1 MRSEAHGPKP
11 SRLWNLPGRATLNRP
26 FWGNGMIAISVR
38 ELTKRF
44 GGRPPV
50 LDGLTF
56 ELEQG
61 RIMGVVG
68 PNGAGKT
75 TLMGCLLGL
84 VLPDAGVVEIEGK
97 SPHDLN
103 VRSRTGYMPERPLFD
118 GRMTAEAI
126 LEYHHA
132 LAGQPAAQRRSDVT
146 ALLRR
151 VDIADDAR
159 RKPVG
164 SFSKG
169 MLQRLGLAHALIG
182 EPAYLFLD
190 EPTSGLD
197 SPGLD
202 IVAKVIAEA
211 RSKRVTVLL
220 NSHRFDQVERWCD
233 VIGLV
238 SHGKLQVVEASSIA
252 GRRRVLRLVWMADAT
267 IDPSVLNQ
275 VAARSNSRLGR
286 TTQNAAEFEV
296 ADDAV
301 AALLMREVMA
311 AGIPLVEVVPDQ
323 SRIGAL
329 VQGTDGVLS

>member
-1 MRSEAHGPKP
+1 M
-11 SRLWNLPGRATLNRP
+11 
-26 FWGNGMIAISVR
+26 
-38 ELTKRF
+38 
-44 GGRPPV
+44 
-50 LDGLTF
+50 
-56 ELEQG
+56 
-61 RIMGVVG
+61 
-68 PNGAGKT
+68 
-75 TLMGCLLGL
+75 
-84 VLPDAGVVEIEGK
+84 
-97 SPHDLN
+97 
-103 VRSRTGYMPERPLFD
+103 
-118 GRMTAEAI
+118 
-126 LEYHHA
+126 
-132 LAGQPAAQRRSDVT
+132 
-146 ALLRR
+146 
-151 VDIADDAR
+151 
-159 RKPVG
+159 G